1 MFKTNQA
8 KLFKRLEKENGSNDI
23 SPGSLESA
31 ADQPV
36 THNNEVKWLRRYR
49 DN

>member
-8 KLFKRLEKENGSNDI
+8 KLFKRLEKENGSKDL

-31 ADQPV
+31 RF
-36 THNNEVKWLRRYR
+36 WSGI
-49 DN
+49 